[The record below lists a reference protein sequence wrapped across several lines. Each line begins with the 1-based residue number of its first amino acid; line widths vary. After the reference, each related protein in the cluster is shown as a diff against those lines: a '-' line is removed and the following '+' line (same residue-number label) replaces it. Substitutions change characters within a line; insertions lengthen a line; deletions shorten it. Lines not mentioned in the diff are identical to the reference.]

1 MNAVDWKSRTELLVG
16 SEGLAKLQD
25 AHVLVAGL
33 GGVGGYAVEQLC
45 RAGIGKLTMVDSDSV
60 QSSNRNRQI
69 IALKSTIHHKK
80 TEVFRQ
86 RLLDINPEIR
96 LTVKSDYLLD
106 ASIDELLTVN
116 YDYLVDAID
125 TLTPKVQLLVKAK
138 SKNLRIVSSM
148 GAGGKFDPSM
158 VEIADISESHHC
170 KFASVI
176 RSYLRKF
183 NIHEGINV
191 VFSPET
197 VSKSAIVETKDEKHK
212 RSVVGTI
219 SYMPPVFGCFCASV
233 VIRDIL
239 GSYYKSAPQ

>member
-1 MNAVDWKSRTELLVG
+1 MKSDDWKSRTELLVG
-16 SEGLAKLQD
+16 SEGIAKLHK

-33 GGVGGYAVEQLC
+33 GGVGGYAAEQLC
-45 RAGIGKLTMVDSDSV
+45 RAGIGRLTIADSDSV
-60 QSSNRNRQI
+60 ISSNRNRQI

-80 TEVFRQ
+80 TEVFRK

-106 ASIDELLTVN
+106 ASIDELLAVN
-116 YDYLVDAID
+116 YDYIIDAID
-125 TLTPKVQLLVKAK
+125 TLTPKIQLLARAK
-138 SKNLRIVSSM
+138 SRNLPIISSM
-148 GAGGKFDPSM
+148 GAGGKFDPSK

-170 KFASVI
+170 KFASVV
-176 RSYLRKF
+176 RSNLRKL
-183 NIHEGINV
+183 NIHEGIKV

-197 VSKSAIVETKDEKHK
+197 VSKSAVVETKDEKHK

-219 SYMPPVFGCFCASV
+219 SYMPPIFGCFCASI

-239 GSYYKSAPQ
+239 GL